1 MLITNASNEN
11 YRATEIVEFY
21 AKRIQIEETFRAIK
35 SHQFGL
41 SARYAQTLDVN
52 RWAVLMLF
60 KFYNINNILDNRG
73 DIDCL

>member
-41 SARYAQTLDVN
+41 SARYVQTLDVN

-73 DIDCL
+73 YRAP